1 MTQLEKVY
9 CDEFSEHLTR
19 RVVEF
24 IRHARNNNFRVGIAE
39 QVDALKVAE
48 YCYISDKY
56 AFKLGLKALI
66 CSNEDD
72 WTKFDE
78 VFDAYWLSSNTKQF
92 VQANQS
98 PAAKKKSPE
107 QQKQQSEGD
116 RKQTPKPS
124 SADTAAEQEGDDV
137 PEASGTKE
145 GASSRANLAKEDFHS
160 IKDPDEMRKMERL
173 IERLAKQMKK
183 RISRRYQYQAN
194 KGKIDLRRT
203 IRKSLR
209 YGGTPLELCKKRLKP
224 QTPKLIIIVD
234 VSRSMA
240 MYSFLFLRFARGL
253 INVFKDVQAYAYN
266 TQLLPITN
274 ALKQTDLMRV
284 RNSLAMMSDD
294 WSGGTKIGESLHKF
308 NQQYG
313 QSVNKRSLVMIVSDG
328 LDAGSSEELTS
339 EMQILK
345 RRCRKIVWL
354 NPLLGHD
361 GYEPIAAGMAAAL
374 PFIDLF
380 APANNL
386 ESLAALEGA
395 LTKTW

>member
-1 MTQLEKVY
+1 MTQQTPVSS
-9 CDEFSEHLTR
+9 DDFSDHLTR

-24 IRHARNNNFRVGIAE
+24 MRVARNNNFRVGIAE
-39 QVDALKVAE
+39 QIDALKVAE
-48 YCYISDKY
+48 HCYITDKY
-56 AFKLGLKALI
+56 SFKLGLKSLI
-66 CSNEDD
+66 CSDEDD
-72 WTKFDE
+72 WKKFDE
-78 VFDAYWLSSNTKQF
+78 VFDTYWVSSNVKQF
-92 VQANQS
+92 VQASQS
-98 PAAKKKSPE
+98 PAPKKKSQQ
-107 QQKQQSEGD
+107 QQKQQNEGSNN
-116 RKQTPKPS
+116 QAPKAS
-124 SADTAAEQEGDDV
+124 SADTAAKQGEDET
-137 PEASGTKE
+137 PEASGSKE
-145 GASSRANLAKEDFHS
+145 GASSTATLAKEDFNS
-160 IKDPDEMRKMERL
+160 IKDPEEMRKMERL
-173 IERLAKQMKK
+173 VERLAKQMKK
-183 RISRRYQYQAN
+183 RISRRFQYQAN

-203 IRKSLR
+203 LRKSMR

-253 INVFKDVQAYAYN
+253 MSVFKDVQAYAYN
-266 TQLLPITN
+266 THLLPITD

-284 RNSLAMMSDD
+284 RNSLAMMSDG

-328 LDAGSSEELTS
+328 LDSGPSEELAS
-339 EMQILK
+339 EMQKLK
-345 RRCRKIVWL
+345 RRCKKIVWL
-354 NPLLGHD
+354 NPLLGNE
-361 GYEPIAAGMAAAL
+361 GYEPLAVGMATAL

-380 APANNL
+380 AAANNL